1 MKSDLSLKV
10 RIKLISKVVN
20 AFYLTS
26 MDKGNNLLCF
36 HHISSTGDICADKK
50 CILLELEMHH
60 LTPVTMWEIHIN
72 ILNESRGVNCRDHFL
87 KVKSTSYSRIFP

>member
-1 MKSDLSLKV
+1 MLSILLPW
-10 RIKLISKVVN
+10 IKETTYYVSITFLALGIYVQIKYV
-20 AFYLTS
+20 F
-26 MDKGNNLLCF
+26 
-36 HHISSTGDICADKK
+36 
-50 CILLELEMHH
+50 LLELEMHH